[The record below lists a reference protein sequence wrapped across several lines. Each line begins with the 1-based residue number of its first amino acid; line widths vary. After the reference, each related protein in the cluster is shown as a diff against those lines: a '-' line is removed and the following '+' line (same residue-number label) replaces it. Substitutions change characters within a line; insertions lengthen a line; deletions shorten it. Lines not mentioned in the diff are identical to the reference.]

1 MMADGIAWYTL
12 DDGTK
17 ARRADIVKLIEKVL
31 ENGEMNVPDIGK
43 KIKLYPQAV
52 HNIIKYMMSKDMLLS
67 RKTQRWT
74 LYKLP
79 EACLLTSVLHPEF
92 KKIIELSKRTKGIK
106 RTIDTCKNVSY
117 PSKILSHAYGQG
129 YVNYEAN
136 E

>member
-1 MMADGIAWYTL
+1 MIAEGIAWYTL

-31 ENGEMNVPDIGK
+31 ENGEMNVPDIGR

-52 HNIIKYMMSKDMLLS
+52 HSTIKYMMSKDMLSS

-79 EACLLTSVLHPEF
+79 EPCLLDSVLHPEF
-92 KKIIELSKRTKGIK
+92 KKIIELSKRATGIK

>member
-17 ARRADIVKLIEKVL
+17 ARRADIVKLIQKVL
-31 ENGEMNVPDIGK
+31 EKGEMNVPDIGK
-43 KIKLYPQAV
+43 QIKLYPQAI
-52 HNIIKYMMSKDMLLS
+52 HNIIKYMMSKDMLVS

-92 KKIIELSKRTKGIK
+92 KDIIELSKRTKGIK
-106 RTIDTCKNVSY
+106 RTVDLSKNVSY